1 LSEAEILVEAQR
13 IADATTALYGV
24 PPVFVVLVDSVS
36 TGGTGE
42 YEPLT
47 RTVRLKRA
55 TVLGGPTWRGL
66 VAHELGHVVSLH
78 DVDGLC
84 TDVATAERA
93 ELDANARGV
102 EILIH
107 VVGLSVQEAIDYF
120 VQSFLR
126 IKKRLEESTSSSLPA
141 SPTPTWRCAICS
153 PDSRRRDRRMTSAPS
168 AVGERAAGRS
178 TKAVRPSALGI
189 AGPDAGAVLDRYLS
203 LRDLADYCS
212 LSVRTLRDYISAPV
226 RPLPCYRIAGKI
238 LVRRSE
244 FDAWMAAHRQASPPV
259 NVAAIVDDML
269 GPRRSAPASDRG
281 AARAASRP

>member
-126 IKKRLEESTSSSLPA
+126 IKKRLEEEHIEL
-141 SPTPTWRCAICS
+141 SPGEPH
-153 PDSRRRDRRMTSAPS
+153 PDVAM
-168 AVGERAAGRS
+168 
-178 TKAVRPSALGI
+178 
-189 AGPDAGAVLDRYLS
+189 
-203 LRDLADYCS
+203 RDLLA
-212 LSVRTLRDYISAPV
+212 RFPAP
-226 RPLPCYRIAGKI
+226 
-238 LVRRSE
+238 
-244 FDAWMAAHRQASPPV
+244 
-259 NVAAIVDDML
+259 
-269 GPRRSAPASDRG
+269 
-281 AARAASRP
+281 